1 MFAPYCIIVLG
12 NNASEAD
19 KHVEKF
25 SEIKLGHLLSQNVYI
40 STFVSMVDIAEMTDW
55 FRSRGMNFFI
65 FKVDPEV
72 SGFGLTKKEME
83 NGLFGLIDFINT
95 TEMTDQFLK
104 SQFNNQASDV
114 EIVDKVSD
122 YLNLDNVEHMSPF
135 EKEMLIN
142 KILDKGV
149 ENMSEEDKKIL
160 SILTK

>member
-19 KHVEKF
+19 KYVEKF

-55 FRSRGMNFFI
+55 FRSRDMNFFI
-65 FKVDPEV
+65 FKVDPKV

-83 NGLFGLIDFINT
+83 NGLFGLIDFINVK
-95 TEMTDQFLK
+95 EMTDKFFK
-104 SQFNNQASDV
+104 SQFDNLEPDV
-114 EIVDKVSD
+114 ETADRD
-122 YLNLDNVEHMSPF
+122 GLNLEDIEHMSPF
-135 EKEMLIN
+135 DKETLIN